1 MIVDLNPIGH
11 VSSPYK
17 EKKDAPRQGRLTDTE
32 ATIVIDDHY
41 LPALFRVEEKKHLF
55 VLCWFDRADR
65 TALRATPPHN
75 PVEHGVF
82 ATRSP
87 NRPNPISLSLVDVI
101 DITATRSGSGLR
113 HLMGRRF
120 SISNPTHGNR
130 PSGVSGYWPG
140 TPIVA
145 SPCG

>member
-1 MIVDLNPIGH
+1 MNVDLNPIGY

-17 EKKDAPRQGRLTDTE
+17 RKRDAPRQGRLTDTE
-32 ATIVIDDHY
+32 TEIVIDERY
-41 LPALFRVEEKKHLF
+41 LPGLFRVEEKKHLF
-55 VLCWFDRADR
+55 VLCWFDRSDR

-101 DITATRSGSGLR
+101 DITGGRIRVRGLEA
-113 HLMGRRF
+113 LD
-120 SISNPTHGNR
+120 
-130 PSGVSGYWPG
+130 G
-140 TPIVA
+140 TPVLDIKPY
-145 SPCG
+145 SEEIDCPK

>member
-101 DITATRSGSGLR
+101 DITGNTIRVRGLEA
-113 HLMGRRF
+113 L
-120 SISNPTHGNR
+120 
-130 PSGVSGYWPG
+130 VG
-140 TPIVA
+140 TPVLDIKPY
-145 SPCG
+145 SREIDCPE

>member
-101 DITATRSGSGLR
+101 DITGNTIRVRGLEA
-113 HLMGRRF
+113 LD
-120 SISNPTHGNR
+120 
-130 PSGVSGYWPG
+130 G
-140 TPIVA
+140 TPVLDIKPY
-145 SPCG
+145 SREIDCPE

>member
-32 ATIVIDDHY
+32 AAIVIDDHY

-101 DITATRSGSGLR
+101 DITGNTIRVRGLEA
-113 HLMGRRF
+113 LD
-120 SISNPTHGNR
+120 
-130 PSGVSGYWPG
+130 G
-140 TPIVA
+140 TPVLDIKPY
-145 SPCG
+145 SREIDCPE